1 MLLNVKISRIVGIL
15 VFMSMIIFMS
25 SCVEPVINLKIVFL
39 TVPRRYFFFRS
50 LVGFCVVCF
59 SCFFVRLLLSC
70 GHLLGKG
77 WPLGSCWWCLL
88 YFVTFPC
95 GILGQVWYLIVS
107 FPDLCH
113 LSYFY
118 NLWGLLILKLTHRH
132 FLMTLSCNM
141 YIFQVDVS
149 DIFDIVAFAPKNES
163 QLANMT
169 GLLGNNDGDPNNDF
183 LMRNLTILPPTSK
196 EKELVMFGMSCEY
209 MIQMHTAHLVI
220 V

>member
-1 MLLNVKISRIVGIL
+1 
-15 VFMSMIIFMS
+15 
-25 SCVEPVINLKIVFL
+25 
-39 TVPRRYFFFRS
+39 
-50 LVGFCVVCF
+50 
-59 SCFFVRLLLSC
+59 
-70 GHLLGKG
+70 
-77 WPLGSCWWCLL
+77 
-88 YFVTFPC
+88 
-95 GILGQVWYLIVS
+95 
-107 FPDLCH
+107 
-113 LSYFY
+113 
-118 NLWGLLILKLTHRH
+118 
-132 FLMTLSCNM
+132 MTLSCNM

-183 LMRNLTILPPTSK
+183 MMRNLTILPPTSK